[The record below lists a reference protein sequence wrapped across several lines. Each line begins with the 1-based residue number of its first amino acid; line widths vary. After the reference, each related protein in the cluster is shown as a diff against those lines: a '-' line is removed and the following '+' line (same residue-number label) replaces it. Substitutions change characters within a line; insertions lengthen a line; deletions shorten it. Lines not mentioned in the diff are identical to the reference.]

1 MASGGWF
8 HSNHFENDDNLESS
22 FFKDI
27 GSNIGPHSLTV
38 AAMDREVIVLD
49 AVYYNLALISMSHK
63 MTNKGRVR
71 ILYNSISDKPG
82 DALYPYLEV

>member
-1 MASGGWF
+1 M
-8 HSNHFENDDNLESS
+8 E
-22 FFKDI
+22 
-27 GSNIGPHSLTV
+27 
-38 AAMDREVIVLD
+38 REVIVLD

-82 DALYPYLEV
+82 DALYPYLEVRNFYVLFVKHTSNSVNFFVNQM

>member
-1 MASGGWF
+1 
-8 HSNHFENDDNLESS
+8 
-22 FFKDI
+22 
-27 GSNIGPHSLTV
+27 
-38 AAMDREVIVLD
+38 MDREVIVLD

-82 DALYPYLEV
+82 DALYPYLEVWDTFTEFDAGYKMTGNIFSA

>member
-1 MASGGWF
+1 MRIRGSGLRRLTITI
-8 HSNHFENDDNLESS
+8 HY
-22 FFKDI
+22 FKDI

>member
-1 MASGGWF
+1 MG
-8 HSNHFENDDNLESS
+8 
-22 FFKDI
+22 
-27 GSNIGPHSLTV
+27 
-38 AAMDREVIVLD
+38 REVIVLD

-82 DALYPYLEV
+82 DQLYPYLEVSHMFTFSCYDHQPP